1 MSSSEITLDSR
12 VRPSDKTLFRN
23 VEGEA
28 VLLGL
33 NAGSYFGLDP
43 VGTRIWELI
52 AERSLLS
59 EVLSGIVAEFEVD
72 AARAEAD
79 LLKLVHGAARKG
91 TDRGPGRTRV
101 CLSMSGI
108 AGIIR
113 QEASALPNRVLR
125 HGAHA
130 PGARG

>member
-33 NAGSYFGLDP
+33 GVGSYFGLDP

-52 AERSLLS
+52 AERALLRD
-59 EVLSGIVAEFEVD
+59 VLSGMIAEFEVD
-72 AARAEAD
+72 SARAEAD
-79 LLKLVHGAARKG
+79 LLKLVHALLAK
-91 TDRGPGRTRV
+91 DLV
-101 CLSMSGI
+101 EI
-108 AGIIR
+108 
-113 QEASALPNRVLR
+113 ESAP
-125 HGAHA
+125 A
-130 PGARG
+130 

>member
-1 MSSSEITLDSR
+1 MRASEITLDSR

-52 AERSLLS
+52 AERSLLRD
-59 EVLSGIVAEFEVD
+59 VVSGIVAEFEVD
-72 AARAEAD
+72 SQRAETD
-79 LLKLVHGAARKG
+79 LLKLVGVLLQKG
-91 TDRGPGRTRV
+91 LLELEKSP
-101 CLSMSGI
+101 S
-108 AGIIR
+108 
-113 QEASALPNRVLR
+113 
-125 HGAHA
+125 
-130 PGARG
+130 